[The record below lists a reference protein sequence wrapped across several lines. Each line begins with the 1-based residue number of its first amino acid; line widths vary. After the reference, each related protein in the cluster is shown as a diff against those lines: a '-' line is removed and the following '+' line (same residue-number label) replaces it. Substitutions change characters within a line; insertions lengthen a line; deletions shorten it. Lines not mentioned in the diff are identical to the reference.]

1 MIINQV
7 FAREKEVSNMGSCFK
22 ILWCFMACYEIIPS
36 TLPYLIF
43 ITALNALIQ
52 REAHTFFDD
61 LREVLILTLK
71 YTIQYYN
78 AYE

>member
-1 MIINQV
+1 MNQV

-36 TLPYLIF
+36 TLPCFIF
-43 ITALNALIQ
+43 ITTLNALIQ

-61 LREVLILTLK
+61 LHEVLILT
-71 YTIQYYN
+71 
-78 AYE
+78 